1 MTLEEQIKALLEAK
15 EKDNEKDQDQ
25 ADRVDDEPA
34 VKIENPMTP
43 GMQSSEISPEGEIAA
58 ADQQG
63 GDVKKNISES
73 TRNVCL
79 TEEARAAVNTDWNTT
94 GHKIATNDHFSVID
108 PHLGDSVETPDTA
121 NSVSVK
127 LNRPITLSNAKI
139 HNSYFKDGVPEY
151 KNWDRHEDLLDS
163 EQQGISYE
171 NNITVPAGQHVSV
184 VTRDD
189 PERDQSDGFII
200 GHHPAHGFFK
210 VDVDKDQIKDLR
222 QQHTVTYDPNRA
234 VNESISDLLG
244 DEFSKEF
251 KLKAQTIFE
260 ATVKDQVV
268 KIEAK
273 LQEEKNAAVAKLEQ
287 EFEEKFVQRSKQLE
301 EETGDKIDG
310 YLNFL
315 AEEWKKDN
323 EVALEAA
330 IKSELTE
337 SFIDNLKSLFEQ
349 HYVDLPEQK
358 VDLYAKVV
366 EEKTEVESALATTV
380 GSLKKLTEE
389 LNQIKRDQII
399 EEASK
404 EFSSLDQARFKTLTE
419 DFAFEDADTFK
430 TKVGIV
436 KKSFF
441 SQKSNAKEQLAEELV
456 KTEQIVESGQ
466 PVQIV
471 ENTVMSAY
479 LSVLSKKK

>member
-1 MTLEEQIKALLEAK
+1 MTLEEQIKALLEATDQK
-15 EKDNEKDQDQ
+15 ADDKDEDQTDDKDQ

-34 VKIENPMTP
+34 VKIENPMDP
-43 GMQSSEISPEGEIAA
+43 DLQSSETPESEIAA
-58 ADQQG
+58 ADKQG
-63 GDVKKNISES
+63 EEEDDDEEEEKEDDKK
-73 TRNVCL
+73 
-79 TEEARAAVNTDWNTT
+79 
-94 GHKIATNDHFSVID
+94 K
-108 PHLGDSVETPDTA
+108 VE
-121 NSVSVK
+121 
-127 LNRPITLSNAKI
+127 
-139 HNSYFKDGVPEY
+139 
-151 KNWDRHEDLLDS
+151 
-163 EQQGISYE
+163 
-171 NNITVPAGQHVSV
+171 
-184 VTRDD
+184 
-189 PERDQSDGFII
+189 
-200 GHHPAHGFFK
+200 
-210 VDVDKDQIKDLR
+210 
-222 QQHTVTYDPNRA
+222 
-234 VNESISDLLG
+234 ESISDLLG
-244 DEFSKEF
+244 DEFSEEF

-260 ATVKDQVV
+260 AAVKDQVM
-268 KIEAK
+268 KIEQK
-273 LQEEKNAAVAKLEQ
+273 LQEEHNAAVAKLEE

-337 SFIDNLKSLFEQ
+337 SFIDNLKTLFEQ

-358 VDLYAKVV
+358 VELYAKVV
-366 EEKTEVESALATTV
+366 EEKTEMESALATTV

-399 EEASK
+399 EEATK

-441 SQKSNAKEQLAEELV
+441 SQKSTAKEQLTEELV
-456 KTEQIVESGQ
+456 KSEPIVETSE

-479 LSVLSKKK
+479 LSALGKKK

>member
-1 MTLEEQIKALLEAK
+1 MTLEGQIKALLEATDQK
-15 EKDNEKDQDQ
+15 ADDKDDDQ

-34 VKIENPMTP
+34 VKIENPMDPNLT
-43 GMQSSEISPEGEIAA
+43 SSETPQGDIEAAEKQGEE
-58 ADQQG
+58 DE
-63 GDVKKNISES
+63 DEEEDEKDDDKK
-73 TRNVCL
+73 
-79 TEEARAAVNTDWNTT
+79 
-94 GHKIATNDHFSVID
+94 K
-108 PHLGDSVETPDTA
+108 VE
-121 NSVSVK
+121 
-127 LNRPITLSNAKI
+127 
-139 HNSYFKDGVPEY
+139 
-151 KNWDRHEDLLDS
+151 
-163 EQQGISYE
+163 
-171 NNITVPAGQHVSV
+171 
-184 VTRDD
+184 
-189 PERDQSDGFII
+189 
-200 GHHPAHGFFK
+200 
-210 VDVDKDQIKDLR
+210 
-222 QQHTVTYDPNRA
+222 
-234 VNESISDLLG
+234 ESISDLLG
-244 DEFSKEF
+244 DEFSEEF

-260 ATVKDQVV
+260 AAVKDQVM
-268 KIEAK
+268 KIEQK
-273 LQEEKNAAVAKLEQ
+273 LQEEHNATVAKLEE

-366 EEKTEVESALATTV
+366 EEKTEMESALATTV
-380 GSLKKLTEE
+380 STVKKLTEE

-399 EEASK
+399 EEAAK

-441 SQKSNAKEQLAEELV
+441 SQKSTAKEQLTEELV
-456 KTEQIVESGQ
+456 KSEQIVETSE

-479 LSVLSKKK
+479 LSALGKKK

>member
-1 MTLEEQIKALLEAK
+1 MTLEEQIKALLEATDK
-15 EKDNEKDQDQ
+15 KADDKDEDQSDDKDQ

-34 VKIENPMTP
+34 VKIENPMNP
-43 GMQSSEISPEGEIAA
+43 DLQSSETPQSEIAA
-58 ADQQG
+58 AEMQG
-63 GDVKKNISES
+63 
-73 TRNVCL
+73 
-79 TEEARAAVNTDWNTT
+79 EEDEE
-94 GHKIATNDHFSVID
+94 K
-108 PHLGDSVETPDTA
+108 EEE
-121 NSVSVK
+121 K
-127 LNRPITLSNAKI
+127 
-139 HNSYFKDGVPEY
+139 E
-151 KNWDRHEDLLDS
+151 
-163 EQQGISYE
+163 
-171 NNITVPAGQHVSV
+171 
-184 VTRDD
+184 
-189 PERDQSDGFII
+189 
-200 GHHPAHGFFK
+200 K
-210 VDVDKDQIKDLR
+210 V
-222 QQHTVTYDPNRA
+222 A
-234 VNESISDLLG
+234 ESISDLLG
-244 DEFSKEF
+244 DEFSEEF

-260 ATVKDQVV
+260 AAVKDQVM
-268 KIEAK
+268 KIEQK
-273 LQEEKNAAVAKLEQ
+273 LQEEHNAAVAKLE
-287 EFEEKFVQRSKQLE
+287 EDFEEKFVQRSKQLE

-366 EEKTEVESALATTV
+366 EEKTEMESALATTV

-399 EEASK
+399 EEAAK

-441 SQKSNAKEQLAEELV
+441 SQKSTAKEQLTEELV
-456 KTEQIVESGQ
+456 KSEPIVETSE

-471 ENTVMSAY
+471 ENTAMSAY
-479 LSVLSKKK
+479 LSALGKKK

>member
-1 MTLEEQIKALLEAK
+1 MTLEEQIKALLEATDK
-15 EKDNEKDQDQ
+15 KADDKDEDQSDDKDQ

-34 VKIENPMTP
+34 VKIENPMDP
-43 GMQSSEISPEGEIAA
+43 DLQSSETPESEIADA
-58 ADQQG
+58 EKQG
-63 GDVKKNISES
+63 EEDES
-73 TRNVCL
+73 DDG
-79 TEEARAAVNTDWNTT
+79 EE
-94 GHKIATNDHFSVID
+94 
-108 PHLGDSVETPDTA
+108 
-121 NSVSVK
+121 
-127 LNRPITLSNAKI
+127 
-139 HNSYFKDGVPEY
+139 
-151 KNWDRHEDLLDS
+151 
-163 EQQGISYE
+163 
-171 NNITVPAGQHVSV
+171 
-184 VTRDD
+184 
-189 PERDQSDGFII
+189 
-200 GHHPAHGFFK
+200 
-210 VDVDKDQIKDLR
+210 DVDSDDKKK
-222 QQHTVTYDPNRA
+222 VE
-234 VNESISDLLG
+234 ESISDLLG
-244 DEFSKEF
+244 DEFSEEF

-260 ATVKDQVV
+260 AAVKDQVM
-268 KIEAK
+268 KIEQK
-273 LQEEKNAAVAKLEQ
+273 LQEEHNATVAKLEE
-287 EFEEKFVQRSKQLE
+287 EFEEKFVERSKQLE

-366 EEKTEVESALATTV
+366 EEKAEMESALATTV

-399 EEASK
+399 EEAAK

-441 SQKSNAKEQLAEELV
+441 GQKSTAKEQLTEELV
-456 KTEQIVESGQ
+456 KSEVIVETSE

-479 LSVLSKKK
+479 LSALGKKK

>member
-1 MTLEEQIKALLEAK
+1 MTLEEQIKALLEATDK
-15 EKDNEKDQDQ
+15 KADDKDEDQSDDKNQ
-25 ADRVDDEPA
+25 ADRVDAEPA
-34 VKIENPMTP
+34 VKIENPMDP
-43 GMQSSEISPEGEIAA
+43 DLQSSETPQSEIAA
-58 ADQQG
+58 ADKQG
-63 GDVKKNISES
+63 
-73 TRNVCL
+73 
-79 TEEARAAVNTDWNTT
+79 EEDEEEEEEKE
-94 GHKIATNDHFSVID
+94 KIT
-108 PHLGDSVETPDTA
+108 
-121 NSVSVK
+121 
-127 LNRPITLSNAKI
+127 
-139 HNSYFKDGVPEY
+139 
-151 KNWDRHEDLLDS
+151 
-163 EQQGISYE
+163 
-171 NNITVPAGQHVSV
+171 
-184 VTRDD
+184 
-189 PERDQSDGFII
+189 
-200 GHHPAHGFFK
+200 
-210 VDVDKDQIKDLR
+210 
-222 QQHTVTYDPNRA
+222 
-234 VNESISDLLG
+234 ESISDLLG
-244 DEFSKEF
+244 DEFSEEF
-251 KLKAQTIFE
+251 RLKAQTIFE
-260 ATVKDQVV
+260 AAVKDQVM

-273 LQEEKNAAVAKLEQ
+273 LQEEHNAAVAKLE
-287 EFEEKFVQRSKQLE
+287 EDFEEKFVQRSKQLE

-366 EEKTEVESALATTV
+366 EEKTEMESALATTV

-399 EEASK
+399 EEATK

-441 SQKSNAKEQLAEELV
+441 SQKSTAKEQLTEELV
-456 KTEQIVESGQ
+456 KSEPIVETSE

-479 LSVLSKKK
+479 LSALGKKK

>member
-1 MTLEEQIKALLEAK
+1 MTLEEQIKALLEATDK
-15 EKDNEKDQDQ
+15 KADDKDEDQSDDKDQ

-34 VKIENPMTP
+34 VKIENPMDP
-43 GMQSSEISPEGEIAA
+43 DLQSSETPQSEIAA
-58 ADQQG
+58 AEMQG
-63 GDVKKNISES
+63 
-73 TRNVCL
+73 
-79 TEEARAAVNTDWNTT
+79 EEDEE
-94 GHKIATNDHFSVID
+94 K
-108 PHLGDSVETPDTA
+108 EE
-121 NSVSVK
+121 K
-127 LNRPITLSNAKI
+127 
-139 HNSYFKDGVPEY
+139 E
-151 KNWDRHEDLLDS
+151 
-163 EQQGISYE
+163 
-171 NNITVPAGQHVSV
+171 
-184 VTRDD
+184 
-189 PERDQSDGFII
+189 
-200 GHHPAHGFFK
+200 K
-210 VDVDKDQIKDLR
+210 V
-222 QQHTVTYDPNRA
+222 A
-234 VNESISDLLG
+234 ESISDLLG
-244 DEFSKEF
+244 DEFSEEF

-260 ATVKDQVV
+260 AAVKDQVM
-268 KIEAK
+268 KIEQK
-273 LQEEKNAAVAKLEQ
+273 LQEEHNTAVAKLE
-287 EFEEKFVQRSKQLE
+287 EDFEEKFVQRSKQLE

-366 EEKTEVESALATTV
+366 EEKTEMESALATTV

-399 EEASK
+399 EEAAK

-441 SQKSNAKEQLAEELV
+441 GQKSTAKEQLTEELV
-456 KTEQIVESGQ
+456 KNEPIVEANE

-479 LSVLSKKK
+479 LSALGKKK

>member
-1 MTLEEQIKALLEAK
+1 MTLEEQIKALLEATDQK
-15 EKDNEKDQDQ
+15 ADDKDEDQTDDKDQ

-34 VKIENPMTP
+34 VKIENPMDP
-43 GMQSSEISPEGEIAA
+43 DLQSSETPESEIAA
-58 ADQQG
+58 ADKQG
-63 GDVKKNISES
+63 EEEDDDEEEEKEDDKK
-73 TRNVCL
+73 
-79 TEEARAAVNTDWNTT
+79 
-94 GHKIATNDHFSVID
+94 K
-108 PHLGDSVETPDTA
+108 VE
-121 NSVSVK
+121 
-127 LNRPITLSNAKI
+127 
-139 HNSYFKDGVPEY
+139 
-151 KNWDRHEDLLDS
+151 
-163 EQQGISYE
+163 
-171 NNITVPAGQHVSV
+171 
-184 VTRDD
+184 
-189 PERDQSDGFII
+189 
-200 GHHPAHGFFK
+200 
-210 VDVDKDQIKDLR
+210 
-222 QQHTVTYDPNRA
+222 
-234 VNESISDLLG
+234 ESISDLLG
-244 DEFSKEF
+244 DEFSDEF

-260 ATVKDQVV
+260 AAVKDQVM
-268 KIEAK
+268 KIEQK
-273 LQEEKNAAVAKLEQ
+273 LQEEHNATVAKLEE

-366 EEKTEVESALATTV
+366 EEKTEIESALATTV
-380 GSLKKLTEE
+380 STVKKLTEE

-399 EEASK
+399 EEAAK

-441 SQKSNAKEQLAEELV
+441 SQKSTAKEQLTEELV
-456 KTEQIVESGQ
+456 KSEPIVDASE

-479 LSVLSKKK
+479 LSALGKKK

>member
-1 MTLEEQIKALLEAK
+1 MTLEEQIKALLEATDQK
-15 EKDNEKDQDQ
+15 ADDKDEDQSDDKDQ

-34 VKIENPMTP
+34 VKIENPMDPDLT
-43 GMQSSEISPEGEIAA
+43 SSETPQGDIAA
-58 ADQQG
+58 AEKQG
-63 GDVKKNISES
+63 
-73 TRNVCL
+73 
-79 TEEARAAVNTDWNTT
+79 EEDEDEEEE
-94 GHKIATNDHFSVID
+94 K
-108 PHLGDSVETPDTA
+108 EK
-121 NSVSVK
+121 VS
-127 LNRPITLSNAKI
+127 
-139 HNSYFKDGVPEY
+139 
-151 KNWDRHEDLLDS
+151 
-163 EQQGISYE
+163 
-171 NNITVPAGQHVSV
+171 
-184 VTRDD
+184 
-189 PERDQSDGFII
+189 
-200 GHHPAHGFFK
+200 
-210 VDVDKDQIKDLR
+210 
-222 QQHTVTYDPNRA
+222 
-234 VNESISDLLG
+234 ESISDLLG
-244 DEFSKEF
+244 DEFSSEF

-260 ATVKDQVV
+260 AAVKDQVI
-268 KIEAK
+268 KIEQK
-273 LQEEKNAAVAKLEQ
+273 LQEEHNATVAKLE
-287 EFEEKFVQRSKQLE
+287 EKFEEKFVQRSKQLE

-337 SFIDNLKSLFEQ
+337 SFIDNLKTLFEQ

-366 EEKTEVESALATTV
+366 EEKSEMESALATTV

-399 EEASK
+399 EEAAK

-441 SQKSNAKEQLAEELV
+441 GQKSTAKEQLTEELT
-456 KTEQIVESGQ
+456 KSEKIVESSE

-479 LSVLSKKK
+479 LSALGKKK

>member
-1 MTLEEQIKALLEAK
+1 MTLEEQIKALLEATDQK
-15 EKDNEKDQDQ
+15 ADDKDDDQ

-34 VKIENPMTP
+34 VKIENPMDPNLT
-43 GMQSSEISPEGEIAA
+43 SSETPQGDIEAAEKQGEE
-58 ADQQG
+58 DE
-63 GDVKKNISES
+63 DEEEDEKDDDKK
-73 TRNVCL
+73 
-79 TEEARAAVNTDWNTT
+79 
-94 GHKIATNDHFSVID
+94 K
-108 PHLGDSVETPDTA
+108 VE
-121 NSVSVK
+121 
-127 LNRPITLSNAKI
+127 
-139 HNSYFKDGVPEY
+139 
-151 KNWDRHEDLLDS
+151 
-163 EQQGISYE
+163 
-171 NNITVPAGQHVSV
+171 
-184 VTRDD
+184 
-189 PERDQSDGFII
+189 
-200 GHHPAHGFFK
+200 
-210 VDVDKDQIKDLR
+210 
-222 QQHTVTYDPNRA
+222 
-234 VNESISDLLG
+234 ESISDLLG
-244 DEFSKEF
+244 DEFSEEF

-260 ATVKDQVV
+260 AAVKDQVM
-268 KIEAK
+268 KIEQK
-273 LQEEKNAAVAKLEQ
+273 LQEEHNATVAKLEE

-366 EEKTEVESALATTV
+366 EEKTEMESALATTV
-380 GSLKKLTEE
+380 STVKKLTEE

-399 EEASK
+399 EEAAK

-441 SQKSNAKEQLAEELV
+441 SQKSTAKEQLTEELV
-456 KTEQIVESGQ
+456 KSEQIVETSE

-479 LSVLSKKK
+479 LSALGKKK